1 MSKTK
6 EIVIA
11 FTFLL
16 ALALLYIG
24 INFLKGKNLF
34 SKNNVYYACY
44 TDVTGLSNTTP
55 IYTNGVRIGIVDGIS
70 YNYNKPDNIV
80 VRLKI
85 NKDLRI
91 PSGSVAVLETELL
104 GSVNM
109 NLILADNKNHFLT
122 PGDTLQGN
130 IDKGTL
136 SQISAMMPK
145 ITALIPR
152 LDSILLSINALT
164 SDSSLVRSLHNAESL
179 TANANR
185 TINQISSLTA
195 PAGNLISKLN
205 SVSSDLDSITK
216 QLSQATNA
224 VDLKVLVEQLDGT
237 IKNLNKVSSELNSKE
252 GTAGLLLSDP
262 TLYEKLNKVCTDA
275 ETLINDIREHP
286 SHYIKFWKK

>member
-109 NLILADNKNHFLT
+109 NLILADNKDHVLT

-136 SQISAMMPK
+136 SQISAMVPK

-152 LDSILLSINALT
+152 LDSILLSINTLT
-164 SDSSLVRSLHNAESL
+164 NDSSLVRSLHNAESL

-185 TINQISSLTA
+185 TIKQISSLTA
-195 PAGNLISKLN
+195 PASNLISKLN

-224 VDLKVLVEQLDGT
+224 VDLKVLVEQLDET

-262 TLYEKLNKVCTDA
+262 TLYENLNKVCTDA